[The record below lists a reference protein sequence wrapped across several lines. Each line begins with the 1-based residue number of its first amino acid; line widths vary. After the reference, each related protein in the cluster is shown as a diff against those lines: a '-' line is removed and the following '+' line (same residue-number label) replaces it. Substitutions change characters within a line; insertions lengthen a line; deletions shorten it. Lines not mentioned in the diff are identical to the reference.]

1 MSFEK
6 PSYERNE
13 SSAAVSPALS
23 NAADAL
29 KKELVNLDL
38 GKLAALPVSDQDKV
52 ASIIQNELSKTDKQI
67 KLRFLDFIEDFS
79 RNPQVHLDK
88 MYTQFM
94 KENQNANIGEKVDKQ
109 LENNN
114 ERDKYLKAALD
125 HLKQHQDIVDKYLKG
140 VDLNDSKATLEA
152 LKQNAGAIL
161 DDLQAKGRSEGN
173 YTEYKSFL
181 KEFSD
186 AGIITQREFSDRMK
200 SLDAELAKVQD
211 KLKLPPLDPTGYEK
225 IGNSYMAF
233 DGDRTSVLEDGKKK
247 NYINGK
253 LFSQTNA
260 SNNEQDVR
268 TAGDLKE
275 YQTVILANLQQ
286 LGDIE
291 DDIKK
296 SPYYLNLQQK
306 QNSKQELTP
315 EETDLLRTFTDALTS
330 LEAKRERLKEE
341 YKIAAEK
348 LETLKGKIDPESEA
362 KSKQEEKFLKHMDKT
377 GLSVLGGVQELHEF
391 EDICNRFAS
400 NYGVKIDLEKE
411 ITPEADQ
418 FTRHVLARLAGS
430 TAKEMYTSDGTLNQA
445 VMDKDSLQLNL
456 MDKGILDQYGSL
468 NTFALSRS
476 FFQDVVKPAEQTE
489 RSQEQQEATVQL
501 ESLTQ
506 AYV

>member
-1 MSFEK
+1 MK
-6 PSYERNE
+6 
-13 SSAAVSPALS
+13 
-23 NAADAL
+23 
-29 KKELVNLDL
+29 NLD
-38 GKLAALPVSDQDKV
+38 
-52 ASIIQNELSKTDKQI
+52 T
-67 KLRFLDFIEDFS
+67 
-79 RNPQVHLDK
+79 
-88 MYTQFM
+88 
-94 KENQNANIGEKVDKQ
+94 
-109 LENNN
+109 
-114 ERDKYLKAALD
+114 
-125 HLKQHQDIVDKYLKG
+125 
-140 VDLNDSKATLEA
+140 
-152 LKQNAGAIL
+152 
-161 DDLQAKGRSEGN
+161 
-173 YTEYKSFL
+173 
-181 KEFSD
+181 
-186 AGIITQREFSDRMK
+186 
-200 SLDAELAKVQD
+200 ELAKVQD
-211 KLKLPPLDPTGYEK
+211 KLKLPPLDPSGYEK

-253 LFSQTNA
+253 LFSQTDA

-268 TAGDLKE
+268 TASDLKE

-296 SPYYLNLQQK
+296 SPYYINLQQK

-330 LEAKRERLKEE
+330 LEAKRERLKAE
-341 YKIAAEK
+341 YEITAEK
-348 LETLKGKIDPESEA
+348 LDSLKGKIDPESEA

-418 FTRHVLARLAGS
+418 FTRHALARLAGS
-430 TAKEMYTSDGTLNQA
+430 TTKEMYTSDGTLNQA
-445 VMDKDSLQLNL
+445 VMDKDSLKLNL
-456 MDKGILDQYGSL
+456 MDKGIIDQYGSL

-501 ESLTQ
+501 ESFTQ
-506 AYV
+506 AYI

>member
-6 PSYERNE
+6 PSIERNE
-13 SSAAVSPALS
+13 SSASVSPALS
-23 NAADAL
+23 KAADSL
-29 KKELVNLDL
+29 KKELVSLDL
-38 GKLAALPVSDQDKV
+38 EKLATLPVNDQEKV
-52 ASIIQNELSKTDKQI
+52 ASIIQDKLATTSGAE
-67 KLRFLDFIEDFS
+67 KASFLDFIEDFS

-88 MYTQFM
+88 MYSRFI
-94 KENQNANIGEKVDKQ
+94 KENQNAGIEKKADKK
-109 LENNN
+109 
-114 ERDKYLKAALD
+114 DKYLEVALD

-140 VDLNDSKATLEA
+140 VDLSDSKATLEA

-200 SLDAELAKVQD
+200 SLDTELAKVQD
-211 KLKLPPLDPTGYEK
+211 KLKLPPLDPSGYEK

-253 LFSQTNA
+253 LFSQTDA

-296 SPYYLNLQQK
+296 SPYYINLQQK

-315 EETDLLRTFTDALTS
+315 EETDLLRTFTETLTA
-330 LEAKRERLKEE
+330 LEAKRERLQAE
-341 YKIAAEK
+341 YEIAAEK
-348 LETLKGKIDPESEA
+348 LDSLKGKIDPEGEA

-377 GLSVLGGVQELHEF
+377 GLSVLGGAQELHEF
-391 EDICNRFAS
+391 ENICNRFAS

-418 FTRHVLARLAGS
+418 FTRHALARLTGS
-430 TAKEMYTSDGTLNQA
+430 SAKEMYTSDGTLNQA
-445 VMDKDSLQLNL
+445 VMDKDSLQLKL
-456 MDKGILDQYGSL
+456 MDKGIIDQYGSL

-489 RSQEQQEATVQL
+489 RSHEQQEATVQL
-501 ESLTQ
+501 ESFTQ
-506 AYV
+506 AYA

>member
-6 PSYERNE
+6 PSFENHE
-13 SSAAVSPALS
+13 SSTAVSPALS
-23 NAADAL
+23 NAAAAL
-29 KKELVNLDL
+29 KKELVSLDL
-38 GKLAALPVSDQDKV
+38 EKLAALPVNDQDKV
-52 ASIIQNELSKTDKQI
+52 ASIIKNQLANTSTKDKAG
-67 KLRFLDFIEDFS
+67 FLDFVEDFS

-94 KENQNANIGEKVDKQ
+94 KEDKNSSIGEKVDKQ
-109 LENNN
+109 AETNDERKHFLEV
-114 ERDKYLKAALD
+114 ALD

-161 DDLQAKGRSEGN
+161 DDLQSKGRSEGN

-186 AGIITQREFSDRMK
+186 AGIITQNEFADRMK
-200 SLDAELAKVQD
+200 NLDQDLAKVQD

-233 DGDRTSVLEDGKKK
+233 DGDRTSVLEEGKKK

-253 LFSQTNA
+253 LFSQTDA
-260 SNNEQDVR
+260 SSNEQDLQK
-268 TAGDLKE
+268 AGDLKQ
-275 YQTVILANLQQ
+275 YQTTILANLQK

-291 DDIKK
+291 DDIKNN
-296 SPYYLNLQQK
+296 PYYLGLQEK
-306 QNSKQELTP
+306 QNNKQDLTA
-315 EETDLLRTFTDALTS
+315 EESDLLRTFTEVLKS
-330 LEAKRERLKEE
+330 LEIKREQLKGEYEVVTYNLEE
-341 YKIAAEK
+341 
-348 LETLKGKIDPESEA
+348 LKGKIDPAGEA
-362 KSKQEEKFLKHMDKT
+362 KNKQEEKFLKHMDKT

-400 NYGVKIDLEKE
+400 NFGVKIDLEKE
-411 ITPEADQ
+411 ITPESDQ
-418 FTRHVLARLAGS
+418 FTRHVLAKLAGS
-430 TAKEMYTSDGTLNQA
+430 SAKEMYTADGSLNQA
-445 VMDKDSLQLNL
+445 VIDKDGLQMKL
-456 MDKGILDQYGSL
+456 MDKGILDQYGEL

-489 RSQEQQEATVQL
+489 RNQEKREATVQL
-501 ESLTQ
+501 ESFTE
-506 AYV
+506 AYA

>member
-268 TAGDLKE
+268 TAGDLKNIKRLFWP
-275 YQTVILANLQQ
+275 TFSSLAILRMTSKRAPTIL
-286 LGDIE
+286 ICS
-291 DDIKK
+291 K
-296 SPYYLNLQQK
+296 S
-306 QNSKQELTP
+306 
-315 EETDLLRTFTDALTS
+315 
-330 LEAKRERLKEE
+330 
-341 YKIAAEK
+341 KIA
-348 LETLKGKIDPESEA
+348 
-362 KSKQEEKFLKHMDKT
+362 
-377 GLSVLGGVQELHEF
+377 
-391 EDICNRFAS
+391 NRS
-400 NYGVKIDLEKE
+400 
-411 ITPEADQ
+411 
-418 FTRHVLARLAGS
+418 
-430 TAKEMYTSDGTLNQA
+430 
-445 VMDKDSLQLNL
+445 
-456 MDKGILDQYGSL
+456 
-468 NTFALSRS
+468 
-476 FFQDVVKPAEQTE
+476 
-489 RSQEQQEATVQL
+489 
-501 ESLTQ
+501 
-506 AYV
+506 